1 MTPHF
6 HTLSIREAR
15 QETRDAVSLSFEVPA
30 ELRDEFRYIQG
41 QFLTLR
47 TLLAGQEV
55 RRAYSIC
62 SGVEEYRRQ
71 GVLRVAIKQVD
82 DGAFSQFAQKLKTG
96 DKIEVMPPEGRFFT
110 ALQPQLARHYAAFAA
125 GSGITPVLSIIKT
138 TLASEPLS
146 RFTLIFG
153 NRNAESILFCEELED
168 LKDSYLERF
177 TLHHILSRAPNEI
190 ELHHGRI
197 DAEKMSALLRLL
209 PASGID
215 HAFICGPNDMI
226 DCVESCLLAAGMGRQ
241 QIHTERFGTPVARSP
256 SIARPAEPVGQVDT
270 ETVPLTVI
278 LDGKRHALR
287 LPKQGSSVLDV
298 ALQAGLDLPYA
309 CKGGVCCTCRAKLMD
324 GEVAMEKNYTLE
336 DWEVAQGFVLTCQSH
351 PRSASVTVS
360 FDER

>member
-15 QETRDAVSLSFEVPA
+15 QETRDAISLSFKVPA
-30 ELRDEFRYIQG
+30 ELQDSYRYIQG

-47 TLLAGQEV
+47 AQLDGQEV

-62 SGVEEYRRQ
+62 SSVDEYRRL
-71 GVLRVAIKQVD
+71 GILRVAIKRVG
-82 DGAFSQFAQKLKTG
+82 DGLFSQFAQKLNAG
-96 DKIEVMPPEGRFFT
+96 DLLEVMPPDGRFFT
-110 ALQPQLARHYAAFAA
+110 ELNPQQARHYVAFAA

-153 NRNAESILFCEELED
+153 NRNVDSILFCEELED
-168 LKDSYLERF
+168 LKDQYLDRF
-177 TLHHILSRAPNEI
+177 ILHHILSRAPNEI

-197 DAEKMSALLRLL
+197 DAKKMAALLQLM
-209 PASGID
+209 PAAGID

-226 DCVESCLLAAGMGRQ
+226 DCVESSLLAAGVPRR
-241 QIHTERFGTPVARSP
+241 QIHTERFGTPVAKSAP
-256 SIARPAEPVGQVDT
+256 TAGETTPAADAG
-270 ETVPLTVI
+270 TVALTVI
-278 LDGKRHALR
+278 LDGKRHGLR
-287 LPKQGSSVLDV
+287 LPRQGASVLDV

-324 GEVAMEKNYTLE
+324 GKVVMEKNYTLE
-336 DWEVAQGFVLTCQSH
+336 EWEVAQGFVLTCQSH
-351 PRSASVTVS
+351 PRSDNITVS

>member
-15 QETRDAVSLSFEVPA
+15 QETQDAVSLSFEVPA
-30 ELRDEFRYIQG
+30 ELQDEFRYIQG

-47 TLLAGQEV
+47 IHLAGQEV

-82 DGAFSQFAQKLKTG
+82 DGAFSRFAQKLKTG
-96 DKIEVMPPEGRFFT
+96 DRIEVMPPEGRFFT

-125 GSGITPVLSIIKT
+125 GSG
-138 TLASEPLS
+138 
-146 RFTLIFG
+146 
-153 NRNAESILFCEELED
+153 
-168 LKDSYLERF
+168 
-177 TLHHILSRAPNEI
+177 APNEI

-197 DAEKMSALLRLL
+197 DAEKMSALLQLL
-209 PASGID
+209 PASDID

-241 QIHTERFGTPVARSP
+241 QIHTERFGTPVTKSP
-256 SIARPAEPVGQVDT
+256 AIAQPAGSAGHIDT
-270 ETVPLTVI
+270 DTVPLTVI

>member
-15 QETRDAVSLSFEVPA
+15 RETRDAVSLSFSVPV
-30 ELRDEFRYIQG
+30 ELRQHYRYTQG

-47 TLLAGQEV
+47 TQLDGQEV

-62 SGVEEYRRQ
+62 SSVDEYQ
-71 GVLRVAIKQVD
+71 QTGTLRVAIKQVD
-82 DGAFSQFAQKLKTG
+82 GGQFSQFAQALKTG
-96 DKIEVMPPEGRFFT
+96 DLLEVMPPDGRFFT
-110 ALQPQLARHYAAFAA
+110 ELLPGSARHHVAFAA

-168 LKDSYLERF
+168 LKDRYLDRF
-177 TLHHILSRAPNEI
+177 TLHHVLSRAPNEI

-197 DAEKMSALLRLL
+197 DADKMAVLL
-209 PASGID
+209 PLIPVEGIH
-215 HAFICGPNDMI
+215 HAYICGPNDMI
-226 DCVESCLLAAGMGRQ
+226 DCVESSLLAAGMPKAS
-241 QIHTERFGTPVARSP
+241 IHTERFGM
-256 SIARPAEPVGQVDT
+256 PATKPAAAAPIT
-270 ETVPLTVI
+270 ETANDANTVPLTVI

-287 LPKQGSSVLDV
+287 LPRQGASVLDV

-309 CKGGVCCTCRAKLMD
+309 CKGGVCCTCRAKLMEGD
-324 GEVAMEKNYTLE
+324 VAMEKNYTLE
-336 DWEVAQGFVLTCQSH
+336 GWEVAQGFVLTCQSH
-351 PRSASVTVS
+351 PRSDSVTVS

>member
-15 QETRDAVSLSFEVPA
+15 RETRDAISLSFTVPA
-30 ELRDEFRYIQG
+30 ELRPHYRYMQG

-47 TLLAGQEV
+47 TQLAGQEL

-62 SGVEEYRRQ
+62 SSVDEYQRL
-71 GVLRVAIKQVD
+71 GILRVAIKQVD
-82 DGAFSQFAQKLKTG
+82 GGLFSQFAQALKSG
-96 DKIEVMPPEGRFFT
+96 DQMEVMPPDGRFFT
-110 ALQPQLARHYAAFAA
+110 ELDPQNSRHYVAFAA

-168 LKDSYLERF
+168 LKDRYLDRF
-177 TLHHILSRAPNEI
+177 TLHHILSRAPNDI
-190 ELHHGRI
+190 ALHHGRI
-197 DAEKMSALLRLL
+197 DTDKMSALLQLI
-209 PASGID
+209 PADGID

-226 DCVESCLLAAGMGRQ
+226 DSVESSLLAAGIPRQ
-241 QIHTERFGTPVARSP
+241 KIHTERFGTPGAKTLPAPGKAAPATDAGTTVA
-256 SIARPAEPVGQVDT
+256 
-270 ETVPLTVI
+270 LTVI

-287 LPKQGSSVLDV
+287 LQRQGASILDT

-324 GEVAMEKNYTLE
+324 GKVAMEKNYTLE
-336 DWEVAQGFVLTCQSH
+336 EWEVAQGFVLTCQSH
-351 PRSASVTVS
+351 PRSDTVTVS